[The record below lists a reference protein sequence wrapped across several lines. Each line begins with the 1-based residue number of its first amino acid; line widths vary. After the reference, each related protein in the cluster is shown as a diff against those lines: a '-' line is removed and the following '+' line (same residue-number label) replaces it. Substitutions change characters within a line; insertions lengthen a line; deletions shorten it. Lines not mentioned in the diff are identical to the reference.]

1 VKRNNIEDADA
12 STGPN
17 DGTGDPWE
25 GIEGGEVRLK
35 GIGGDKF
42 IHPSSMV

>member
-12 STGPN
+12 STGAN

-25 GIEGGEVRLK
+25 GIEVRLK